1 MKDIRADIYLY
12 GMIVYSTIH
21 RLAGEYPAADGYA
34 EIEETQ
40 IVPGGETGNSALVLA
55 KWGHRVKVAG
65 PFLGRKTREGVVTF
79 LSSRGIDCSGLHH
92 DESYDGVRDMVL
104 IGGASRTVFGWFGAF
119 HAGPK
124 RWTPPER
131 NDIANASVVGI
142 DPYFREDSEEAARLC
157 GELGK
162 PYVTIDCAPDSA
174 LHRGAAVTVISGEY
188 IRNQFPATE
197 REALLR
203 VYTASSDGL
212 VIFTSGASEIL
223 FARGGGD
230 TGRVQPCRIVPKS
243 TLGAGDTFRGGV
255 IHAVACGW
263 DDEQIVRFASATAT
277 SVCRRFP
284 FAIDPPGLE
293 EITDLGATLAVKA
306 DGKNQTT

>member
-1 MKDIRADIYLY
+1 MKSTQTDIYLY
-12 GMIVYSTIH
+12 GMIVYSTLH
-21 RLAGEYPAADGYA
+21 RLTGDYPEADSYG
-34 EIEETQ
+34 EIEETH

-65 PFLGRKTREGVVTF
+65 PFLGRDSRAGVVEF
-79 LSSRGIDCSGLHH
+79 LSSRGIDCSGLYY
-92 DESYDGVRDMVL
+92 DESFAGVRDMVL

-124 RWTPPER
+124 RWTFPER
-131 NDIANASVVGI
+131 NDIAGASVIGI
-142 DPYFREDSEEAARLC
+142 DPYFREDSEAAARMC
-157 GELGK
+157 CELGK

-174 LHRGAAVTVISGEY
+174 LHRGAAVTVISGEF

-197 REALLR
+197 RETLLR
-203 VYTASSDGL
+203 NYTTNSTGL
-212 VIFTSGASEIL
+212 VIFTSGAREIL
-223 FARGGGD
+223 FARGRGPI
-230 TGRVQPCRIVPKS
+230 GRLQPSRIVPKS

-255 IHAVACGW
+255 VHAVACGW

-284 FAIDPPGLE
+284 FAFDPPGLD
-293 EITDLGATLAVKA
+293 EIMSLGASLVVKT
-306 DGKNQTT
+306 D

>member
-1 MKDIRADIYLY
+1 MKVTKADVYLY
-12 GMIVYSTIH
+12 GMIVYSTLH
-21 RLAGEYPAADGYA
+21 RLAGEYPDADGYG
-34 EIEETQ
+34 EIEDTQ
-40 IVPGGETGNSALVLA
+40 IVPGGETGNSAIVLA

-92 DESYDGVRDMVL
+92 DESFDGVRDLVL
-104 IGGASRTVFGWFGAF
+104 IGGATRTVFGWFGAF
-119 HAGPK
+119 YAGPK
-124 RWTPPER
+124 RWTLPER
-131 NDIANASVVGI
+131 NDIASASVVGI
-142 DPYFREDSEEAARLC
+142 DPYFREDSEAAARMC
-157 GELGK
+157 CELGK

-174 LHRGAAVTVISGEY
+174 LHRGAAVTVISGEF

-203 VYTASSDGL
+203 VYTANSDGL
-212 VIFTSGASEIL
+212 VIFTSGANEIL
-223 FARGGGD
+223 FARGGGGI
-230 TGRVQPCRIVPKS
+230 GRVLPCRIVPKS

-263 DDEQIVRFASATAT
+263 GDEQIVRFASATAT

-293 EITDLGATLAVKA
+293 EVAKLGATLEAKT
-306 DGKNQTT
+306 DRKNQI